1 MNDLAAFFP
10 EGYTILLFIKLI
22 LGAAA
27 AFIAVMAW
35 RKTREPYMIMFILG
49 ILASYVTVL
58 HQLLRYFG
66 FVSEKDIIL
75 DGIAISI
82 FISENIPIILFI
94 ASLCLFLKSKKI

>member
-27 AFIAVMAW
+27 AFIAVLAW
-35 RKTREPYMIMFILG
+35 RKSRDPYMIMFILG

-58 HQLLRYFG
+58 HQLLR
-66 FVSEKDIIL
+66 
-75 DGIAISI
+75 
-82 FISENIPIILFI
+82 
-94 ASLCLFLKSKKI
+94 